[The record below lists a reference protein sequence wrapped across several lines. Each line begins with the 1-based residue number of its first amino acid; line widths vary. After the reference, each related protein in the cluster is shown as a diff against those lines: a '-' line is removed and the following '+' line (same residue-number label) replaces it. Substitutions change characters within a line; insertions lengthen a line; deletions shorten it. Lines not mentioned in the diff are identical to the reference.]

1 MSSTTKCST
10 RYLPNFSPTNLP
22 THLLTCLWTH
32 VTAYLPTLLLTHQPA
47 FHPTYSATYVAYL
60 PTYPTNM
67 PMCPPNHSPLYHS
80 TYPSP
85 PYLLTFVSY
94 PRVYLLVYFHVQP
107 LSNPPGYLFTY
118 SPISLPINHLL
129 SCLKTYPKIYQKDL
143 CKQQPL
149 FGAKICADICARISS
164 VSRCE
169 QFSESGSGGKL
180 RASKNRWCPRTNVS
194 SYFQTK

>member
-1 MSSTTKCST
+1 
-10 RYLPNFSPTNLP
+10 
-22 THLLTCLWTH
+22 
-32 VTAYLPTLLLTHQPA
+32 
-47 FHPTYSATYVAYL
+47 
-60 PTYPTNM
+60 M

-180 RASKNRWCPRTNVS
+180 RASKNRIEAIVFIILQRFCSAREKIFTNNLPYAAWVV
-194 SYFQTK
+194 FF

>member
-1 MSSTTKCST
+1 
-10 RYLPNFSPTNLP
+10 
-22 THLLTCLWTH
+22 
-32 VTAYLPTLLLTHQPA
+32 
-47 FHPTYSATYVAYL
+47 
-60 PTYPTNM
+60 M

-80 TYPSP
+80 TNPSP
-85 PYLLTFVSY
+85 PYLPTFVSY

-129 SCLKTYPKIYQKDL
+129 SCLKTYSKIYQKDL

-149 FGAKICADICARISS
+149 FGAKIYADICARISS

-194 SYFQTK
+194 SYFLNKIEAIVFIILQRFCSAGEKIFTNNLPYAAWVVFFWVISGTTNGQKQ